1 MIGLSTPYLL
11 VLAVPIVGA
20 LLWLILRQRRRPI
33 LRAVALLLLV
43 IALAGPRIASPR
55 RDHNI
60 IFLVDRSASVRLTSD
75 DVATR
80 SSIQDI
86 LEEQPDAQFAT
97 VEFART
103 AALAVPFGSVAAPI
117 GVATL
122 DGALTHLDAA
132 VSLALSVLPDGAA
145 NQLVLVSDG
154 RYDDDVEASIDSA
167 RTASV
172 PISVLPIGTPPATDV
187 SLVSVHGPSEVEVG
201 RPFTIDLEIDAE
213 LPADATLVVYR
224 DDDLATFE
232 QITLEPGRTRF
243 SITDRFEEPLAHTYQ
258 AIVKAEGDPI
268 PENDALSL
276 LVTATDRPSVLL
288 VDPAGTSAV
297 PGLLASLGLEFTPL
311 NAVPSLEILSGYR
324 QLVLTGL
331 SLATLTA
338 DDLTAVESFVRDLGG
353 GLLLIEG
360 EEEVRA
366 VASGGI
372 EEILPV
378 SYTMPEKS
386 REAQMALVFVLDRS
400 SSMRA
405 RVGGVEKIEILKE
418 AAAASAALVD
428 ATTYVGILAF
438 NLEQEWVVPIAPVES
453 ADLYYALRG
462 LEAIGGTDVYYP
474 IVEALDRLKETEVPS
489 KHILLI
495 SDGKTVDEPRNY
507 PGLIR
512 RLQESDDVTL
522 SAIGVGRTM
531 NAALLGALV
540 EAGGG
545 TLYRADDFSLLPQV
559 SIQATQRISR
569 RRFIDGPAE
578 VAGRLSDSFGD
589 SPVPALDGYVLTYPK
604 PSADTSLWAGEDPIV
619 STWRPGLGAVTVL
632 NTDLIG
638 SGSSEWLAW
647 PGLSS
652 LFEAILATTQPYVV
666 SAIGLSASVLDD
678 PETTE
683 VIVDAR
689 DAGAF
694 ANFLELEVEL
704 LPDGATYPAPQVGPG
719 LYASSFATPT
729 EGGYALHL
737 IDHTRQRALTL
748 PFSVPYPD
756 ELRDLGP
763 DRETLERIAEA
774 TGGAMLEDGAS
785 LPSVAGGTSTDIQ
798 SLHMQF
804 LLAALGVFLLDLIVR
819 KRPSRGWRAR

>member
-1 MIGLSTPYLL
+1 MIDLTTPYLL

-20 LLWLILRQRRRPI
+20 LLWLVIRQRRRPI
-33 LRAVALLLLV
+33 LRAVALLLIV
-43 IALAGPRIASPR
+43 AALAGPRIASSR
-55 RDHNI
+55 RDQNI
-60 IFLVDRSASVRLTSD
+60 VFLVDRSASVRLTSD
-75 DVATR
+75 DVATQGA
-80 SSIQDI
+80 IQGI
-86 LEEQPDAQFAT
+86 LAAQPDAQFST
-97 VEFART
+97 IEFART
-103 AALAVPFGSVAAPI
+103 AALAVPFGSAAAPI

-122 DGALTHLDAA
+122 DAAVTHLDAA
-132 VSLALSVLPDGAA
+132 VSLALSVLPHGAA

-154 RYDDDVEASIDSA
+154 RYEGDVEATIDSA

-172 PISVLPIGTPPATDV
+172 PISVLPIGMMPAADV
-187 SLVSVHGPSEVEVG
+187 SLVSIRGPSEVEVG
-201 RPFTIDLEIDAE
+201 RPFTIDLEIDAR

-243 SITDRFEEPLAHTYQ
+243 SVTDRFREPLAHTYQ
-258 AIVKAEGDPI
+258 AIVKAQGDPI
-268 PENDALSL
+268 PENDALAL
-276 LVTATDRPSVLL
+276 LVTATDRPSVL
-288 VDPAGTSAV
+288 VIDPAGISAV
-297 PGLLASLGLEFTPL
+297 PGLLASLGLEFTAL
-311 NAVPSLEILSGYR
+311 DAVPPLEILSGYR

-331 SLATLTA
+331 SFASLTA
-338 DDLTAVESFVRDLGG
+338 DDLAALESFVRDLGG
-353 GLLLIEG
+353 GLLVIEG
-360 EEEVRA
+360 EEEVRSIA
-366 VASGGI
+366 AGGI
-372 EEILPV
+372 EDLLPV

-438 NLEQEWVVPIAPVES
+438 NLEHEWVAPIAPAES

-474 IVEALDRLKETEVPS
+474 IVEALDRLEETEVPS

-507 PGLIR
+507 AGLVR
-512 RLQESDDVTL
+512 RLQELDDVTL

-569 RRFIDGPAE
+569 KRFIDGPAE
-578 VAGRLSDSFGD
+578 ATGRLSDTSGD
-589 SPVPALDGYVLTYPK
+589 STVPVLDGYVLTYPK

-619 STWRPGLGAVTVL
+619 STWRLGLGAVTVL

-652 LFEAILATTQPYVV
+652 LFEAILATTQPYAV
-666 SAIGLSASVLDD
+666 SAIGLSASIVDGPD
-678 PETTE
+678 TTE
-683 VIVDAR
+683 IIVDAR

-694 ANFLELEVEL
+694 ANFLDLEVQL
-704 LPDGATYPAPQVGPG
+704 LPDGATHAVPQVGPG
-719 LYASSFATPT
+719 LYASSFATPP

-737 IDHTRQRALTL
+737 VDHTRRRALTL
-748 PFSVPYPD
+748 PFSIPYPE
-756 ELRDLGP
+756 ELRELGP

-774 TGGAMLEDGAS
+774 TGGTLLEDGAS
-785 LPSVAGGTSTDIQ
+785 LPSAAGGTSTDFR

-804 LLAALGVFLLDLIVR
+804 LLAALGVFLLDLAVR
-819 KRPSRGWRAR
+819 KWPSRGWRSR